1 MKRTETPK
9 RYGRRA
15 PMKEDRNVAVPAVP
29 AASTNGSTGR
39 QQVKAARTLPTAESA
54 AASAPFEEGLP
65 VVPTASVFMDAHS
78 SPLRAND
85 KRRESA
91 FASSQPRCGTL
102 RIAPFH

>member
-1 MKRTETPK
+1 MKRTETA
-9 RYGRRA
+9 RRNGRMA
-15 PMKEDRNVAVPAVP
+15 PMSEERNLSLLAVP

-39 QQVKAARTLPTAESA
+39 QQVKAAAALPTAESA
-54 AASAPFEEGLP
+54 AANAPFEEGLP